1 MSALQL
7 WRELEAETDADL
19 VELTGHVEHGPA
31 WVIDEIEQVLHGQ
44 NLVTERMSPIDAHDR
59 WPGMIFDGHVLFSQD
74 GGRVYA
80 QRTIDALWKLIRQ
93 LGGDI
98 SANTEVLSV
107 TLDGETA
114 IVETEFTTFRT
125 PSVVIAAGAWLPR
138 LIGEQVTDLAMGGK
152 QPVKEWQFLS

>member
-1 MSALQL
+1 
-7 WRELEAETDADL
+7 
-19 VELTGHVEHGPA
+19 
-31 WVIDEIEQVLHGQ
+31 
-44 NLVTERMSPIDAHDR
+44 
-59 WPGMIFDGHVLFSQD
+59 MIFDGIVLFSQD

-93 LGGDI
+93 LGEDI

-107 TLDGETA
+107 TINGETA